1 MPQRVIHHTNRTP
14 ASSSL
19 ANFKVQLASRIKR
32 SIFATLVLIQRA
44 TTDTKFSK
52 GTWHHKPQY
61 KIRGKADGTAPS
73 QEDATRRHYILP
85 KSSSPSAGVGPGD
98 VDWRRPHTPKANR
111 NPMPQRV
118 RPQENSVGWNGLNKL
133 TTSSLALSKNSASVL
148 SFVGGVPTYLGP
160 AVEAERDHPLSVD
173 STAFSENNI
182 RRDLLGK
189 NTRCIT

>member
-14 ASSSL
+14 ASSSH

-61 KIRGKADGTAPS
+61 KIRGKADGTATS

-98 VDWRRPHTPKANR
+98 VDWRSPHTPKANQ

-118 RPQENSVGWNGLNKL
+118 IHHTNRTPAN
-133 TTSSLALSKNSASVL
+133 SSLANFKVQQASRIKRSIFATLS
-148 SFVGGVPTYLGP
+148 
-160 AVEAERDHPLSVD
+160 DHRHKIQQKYVAP
-173 STAFSENNI
+173 
-182 RRDLLGK
+182 K
-189 NTRCIT
+189 MQ